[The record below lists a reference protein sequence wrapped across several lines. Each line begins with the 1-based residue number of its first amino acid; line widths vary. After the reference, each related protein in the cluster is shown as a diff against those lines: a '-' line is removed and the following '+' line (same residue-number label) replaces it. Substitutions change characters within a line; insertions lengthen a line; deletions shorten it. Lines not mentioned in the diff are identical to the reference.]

1 MYGDAMSEL
10 AKLEDEMNRLIL
22 TGRSEEA
29 IERFYADDAALQENV
44 EPEVVGKRAIL
55 ARERAFAAKVAS
67 AAPPVLHASAVGEDV
82 TLSEWTW
89 ELTLEDGTRVL
100 LNEVAR
106 RRWRHGQIV
115 HERFYYSRG

>member
-1 MYGDAMSEL
+1 MSEL
-10 AKLEDEMNRLIL
+10 AKLEEEMNRLIL

-44 EPEVVGKRAIL
+44 EPEVMGKRAIL

-67 AAPPVLHASAVGEDV
+67 ARPPVLHASAVGEDV

-89 ELTLEDGTRVL
+89 DVTLEDGTRVL
-100 LNEVAR
+100 LNEVSR
-106 RRWRHGQIV
+106 RRWRQGKIV
-115 HERFYYSRG
+115 HERFYYSRA